1 MGGRFCREK
10 TALGF
15 WVFGF
20 WAVINFRFSY
30 FALTRISLF
39 CVESQP
45 QLTEQEFSGEKVRA
59 FARKCLTAKNI
70 ARAIAVKTIKNCQF
84 IS

>member
-1 MGGRFCREK
+1 
-10 TALGF
+10 L
-15 WVFGF
+15 VFGL
-20 WAVINFRFSY
+20 W
-30 FALTRISLF
+30 SLGGLQF
-39 CVESQP
+39 PVYSLLFESQP